1 MNCQAAA
8 KSVSSTPV
16 MASAS
21 DARTGK
27 FGSKVLSQSQRRT
40 GDGLAAGGRCYRRP
54 PCSAQYRKVSDK
66 VSEGRTE
73 EPGTVRIARAEVL
86 SPGTAG
92 HPIVRWSPV
101 KQPRSPHPRQCHGRV
116 CGNRRPAQYQGRRM
130 V

>member
-1 MNCQAAA
+1 MNCRAAA

-16 MASAS
+16 MASAA

-27 FGSKVLSQSQRRT
+27 FGSEVLSQSQRRT

-54 PCSAQYRKVSDK
+54 SCSAQYRMVSDK

-73 EPGTVRIARAEVL
+73 EPGAIRIARAGVL

-92 HPIVRWSPV
+92 TSIVRWSPV
-101 KQPRSPHPRQCHGRV
+101 KQPRSPHLRQHLGRV
-116 CGNRRPAQYQGRRM
+116 CGNRRPAQYQGRQM